1 MQGRIA
7 YNVFY
12 GNDKPHIFPHLKL
25 IWPHLYLMI
34 FMTTTMKRFI
44 SELFVSFVLL
54 CCVSCSDDSG
64 TGSSFDVQLDI
75 PAEINVG
82 TDALLKFRIMFSK
95 APESSDIIVLGDS
108 GGKSHDCGIVNI
120 STKYVTISLYDG
132 AITDNYSVSVRRG
145 KAVKK
150 LGDTRIIVS
159 DGVEPAEGSTVYG
172 RVYCGDK
179 PLKGVV
185 ISDGVEVVSTNAD
198 GIYQMK
204 SAKKYGY
211 VFISIP
217 SGYEVATEGVLPANH
232 VLLKQNASTA
242 ERVDFRLFEAGDQTN
257 HTMLV
262 FGDMHLAGG
271 RNNDSQWFRE
281 FCLEVND
288 YINSHSSDKV
298 YAVTLGDM
306 TWDYYWYDRQYQFL
320 AYLNDVKQVGD
331 LTIFHTIGNH
341 DHDMNLPGD
350 FENAVQ
356 FTKEVAPDYYSFNIG
371 KVHYVV
377 LDNILSTSKGGGKN
391 DRKYNELVT
400 NEELAWLAK
409 DLSYVSKSTPVVV
422 TMHATT
428 SNLDTEANR
437 TALFGCLAG
446 YDQVHFI
453 TGHTHQV
460 ANRKSS
466 NWYDHNC
473 GAVCADWWDCVYKSD
488 GKVHIGTDGAPG
500 GYEIFDITGTEF
512 KWQFKGT
519 KMDKDIQFR
528 TYDRNNI
535 NLSTENYM
543 SGRTAEEK
551 ALFEKVAGSWATA
564 NNTNEVYIN
573 VWNYGP
579 GWSIEV
585 TENGKALAVSQAT
598 ASLFRD
604 PLHIITYIPTS
615 KKTAEDSFTTKACN
629 HMWKVTASSA
639 TSALEIKVTDNFGNV
654 YTETMTRPKA
664 FNIDTYSR

>member
-1 MQGRIA
+1 MNSSI
-7 YNVFY
+7 
-12 GNDKPHIFPHLKL
+12 KSL
-25 IWPHLYLMI
+25 ILAI
-34 FMTTTMKRFI
+34 T
-44 SELFVSFVLL
+44 VVLL
-54 CCVSCSDDSG
+54 SASCSKENGS
-64 TGSSFDVQLDI
+64 GSSFDVQLDI
-75 PAEINVG
+75 PEEINAG
-82 TDALLKFRIMFSK
+82 TEGIVQFRILFGK
-95 APESSDIIVLGDS
+95 APESTDIVVLGDS
-108 GGKSHDCGIVNI
+108 GGKDHDCEIVNI
-120 STKYVTISLYDG
+120 STKYVSVALFDG
-132 AITDNYSVSVRRG
+132 VTTDKYSVSVRRG
-145 KAVKK
+145 NAVRKM
-150 LGDTRIIVS
+150 GDTRIVVS

-172 RVYCGDK
+172 RVYCDDK

-185 ISDGVEVVSTNAD
+185 ISDGVEVVSTDAD
-198 GIYQMK
+198 GVYQMK
-204 SAKKYGY
+204 SKKKYGY

-217 SGYEVATEGVLPANH
+217 SGYEVATEGVLPTNH
-232 VLLKQNASTA
+232 VLLKAGASVA
-242 ERVDFRLFEAGDQTN
+242 ERVDFRVFEAGDQTN

-271 RNNDSQWFRE
+271 RNNDRQWFTQ
-281 FCLEVND
+281 FCLEVKD
-288 YINSHSSDKV
+288 YVSSHSSEKV

-306 TWDYYWYDRQYQFL
+306 TWDYYWYDRNYQFL
-320 AYLNDVKQVGD
+320 QYLDDVKQVGD

-341 DHDMNLPGD
+341 DHDMMLPGD
-350 FENAVQ
+350 FQNAVQ
-356 FTKEVAPDYYSFNIG
+356 FTKEVAPDFYSFNIG

-377 LDNILSTSKGGGKN
+377 LDNILSTSKGGGKD
-391 DRKYNELVT
+391 DRKYNGLVT
-400 NEELAWLAK
+400 DEELAWLAK
-409 DLSYVSKSTPVVV
+409 DLSFVSKSTPVVV

-437 TALFGCLAG
+437 TALFGCLSG
-446 YDQVHFI
+446 YDQVHFL

-473 GAVCADWWDCVYKSD
+473 GAVCADWWDCVYKSG

-500 GYEIFDITGTEF
+500 GFEIFNITGTEF

-519 KMDKDIQFR
+519 KMDKNIQFR

-535 NLSTENYM
+535 HLSAEKYM
-543 SGRTAEEK
+543 SGKSDAQI
-551 ALFEKVAGSWATA
+551 ALFEKVAGDWKTA
-564 NNTNEVYIN
+564 NNANEVYLN

-585 TENGKALAVSQAT
+585 TENGKSLTVSQA
-598 ASLFRD
+598 ASSTYRD

-615 KKTAEDSFTTKACN
+615 GKTGEDSFTTKACS

-639 TSALEIKVTDNFGNV
+639 TSTLEIKVTDNFGNV

-664 FNIDTYSR
+664 FDIDTYSR

>member
-1 MQGRIA
+1 MKK
-7 YNVFY
+7 F
-12 GNDKPHIFPHLKL
+12 
-25 IWPHLYLMI
+25 LYLI
-34 FMTTTMKRFI
+34 GIVILSTLI
-44 SELFVSFVLL
+44 
-54 CCVSCSDDSG
+54 CVSCGDDNNSDG
-64 TGSSFDVQLDI
+64 GALDVQLDI
-75 PAEINVG
+75 PEEINVG
-82 TDALLKFRIMFSK
+82 TDGLVKFRIMFSK
-95 APESSDIIVLGDS
+95 APESTDVIVLGDS
-108 GGKSHDCGIVNI
+108 GGKDHDCEIVNV
-120 STKYVTISLYDG
+120 STKYVTISLPEG
-132 AITDNYSVSVRRG
+132 MTTDKYSVSVRRG

-172 RVYCGDK
+172 RVYCDDK
-179 PLKGVV
+179 PLQGVV
-185 ISDGVEVVSTNAD
+185 ISDGIEVVATNAD

-262 FGDMHLAGG
+262 LGDMHLAGG
-271 RNNDSQWFRE
+271 RNNDRKWFTQ

-288 YINSHSSDKV
+288 YVKSHSSDKV

-306 TWDYYWYDRQYQFL
+306 TWDYYWYDRNYQFL
-320 AYLNDVKQVGD
+320 QYLDDVKTVGD

-350 FENAVQ
+350 FQNAVQ
-356 FTKEVAPDYYSFNIG
+356 FTREVAPDFYSFNIG

-377 LDNILSTSKGGGKN
+377 LDNILSTSKGGGPS

-400 NEELAWLAK
+400 DEELAWLAK

-422 TMHATT
+422 SMHATT
-428 SNLDTEANR
+428 TNLDTEANR
-437 TALFGCLAG
+437 TALFGCLSG
-446 YDQVHFI
+446 YDQVHFL
-453 TGHTHQV
+453 TGHTHVV
-460 ANRKSS
+460 ANKKSS

-473 GAVCADWWDCVYKSD
+473 GAVCADWWDCVYKSE

-500 GYEIFDITGTEF
+500 GYEIFNIAGTEF
-512 KWQFKGT
+512 KWQFKGSG
-519 KMDKDIQFR
+519 MDKNIQFR

-535 NLSTENYM
+535 HLTAEKYM
-543 SGRTAEEK
+543 SGKTDAQI
-551 ALFEKVAGSWATA
+551 ALFETVAGSWKTA
-564 NNTNEVYIN
+564 NNANEVYLN

-585 TENGKALAVSQAT
+585 TENGKPLTVTQSGGT
-598 ASLFRD
+598 SFRD

-615 KKTAEDSFTTKACN
+615 GKTAEDSFTTKSN
-629 HMWKVTASSA
+629 SHMWKVTASSA
-639 TSALEIKVTDNFGNV
+639 TSTLEIKVTDNFGNV

>member
-1 MQGRIA
+1 MNSSI
-7 YNVFY
+7 
-12 GNDKPHIFPHLKL
+12 KSL
-25 IWPHLYLMI
+25 ILAI
-34 FMTTTMKRFI
+34 T
-44 SELFVSFVLL
+44 VVLL
-54 CCVSCSDDSG
+54 SASCSNENGS
-64 TGSSFDVQLDI
+64 GSSFDVQLDI
-75 PAEINVG
+75 PEEINAG
-82 TDALLKFRIMFSK
+82 TEGIVKFRILFGK
-95 APESSDIIVLGDS
+95 APESTDIVVLGDS
-108 GGKSHDCGIVNI
+108 GGKDHDCEIVNI
-120 STKYVTISLYDG
+120 STKYVSVALFDG
-132 AITDNYSVSVRRG
+132 VTTDKYSVSVRRG
-145 KAVKK
+145 NAVRKM
-150 LGDTRIIVS
+150 GDTRIVVS
-159 DGVEPAEGSTVYG
+159 DGVEPASGSTVYG

-306 TWDYYWYDRQYQFL
+306 TWDYYWYDRKYQFL
-320 AYLNDVKQVGD
+320 QYLDDVKQVGD

-446 YDQVHFI
+446 YDQVHFL

-519 KMDKDIQFR
+519 KMNKDIQFR

-535 NLSTENYM
+535 NLSTDNYM
-543 SGRTAEEK
+543 SGKTAEEK

-615 KKTAEDSFTTKACN
+615 KKTAEDSFTTKACS

-639 TSALEIKVTDNFGNV
+639 TSTLEIKVTDNFGNV

-664 FNIDTYSR
+664 FDIDTYKR

>member
-1 MQGRIA
+1 
-7 YNVFY
+7 
-12 GNDKPHIFPHLKL
+12 
-25 IWPHLYLMI
+25 
-34 FMTTTMKRFI
+34 MKRFI

-82 TDALLKFRIMFSK
+82 TDALLKFRIMFGK

-391 DRKYNELVT
+391 DRKYNELIT

>member
-1 MQGRIA
+1 MNSSI
-7 YNVFY
+7 
-12 GNDKPHIFPHLKL
+12 KSL
-25 IWPHLYLMI
+25 ILAI
-34 FMTTTMKRFI
+34 T
-44 SELFVSFVLL
+44 VVLL
-54 CCVSCSDDSG
+54 SASCSNENGS
-64 TGSSFDVQLDI
+64 GSSFDVQLDI
-75 PAEINVG
+75 PEEINAG
-82 TDALLKFRIMFSK
+82 TEGIVQFRILFGK
-95 APESSDIIVLGDS
+95 APESTDIVVLGDS
-108 GGKSHDCGIVNI
+108 GGKDHDCEIVNI
-120 STKYVTISLYDG
+120 STKYVSVALFDG
-132 AITDNYSVSVRRG
+132 VTTDKYSVSVRRG
-145 KAVKK
+145 NAVRKM
-150 LGDTRIIVS
+150 GDTRIVVS

-172 RVYCGDK
+172 RVYCDDK

-185 ISDGVEVVSTNAD
+185 ISDGVEVVATDAD
-198 GIYQMK
+198 GVYQMK
-204 SAKKYGY
+204 SKKKYGY

-217 SGYEVATEGVLPANH
+217 SGYEVATEGVIPSSH

-271 RNNDSQWFRE
+271 RNNDRQWFTQ
-281 FCLEVND
+281 FCLEVKD
-288 YINSHSSDKV
+288 YVSSHSSEKV

-306 TWDYYWYDRQYQFL
+306 TWDYYWYDRNYQFL
-320 AYLNDVKQVGD
+320 QYLDDVKQVGD

-341 DHDMNLPGD
+341 DHDMMLPGD
-350 FENAVQ
+350 FKNAVQ
-356 FTKEVAPDYYSFNIG
+356 FTKEVAPDFYSFNIG

-377 LDNILSTSKGGGKN
+377 LDNILSTSKGGGKD

-400 NEELAWLAK
+400 DEELAWLAK
-409 DLSYVSKSTPVVV
+409 DLSFVSKSTPVVV

-437 TALFGCLAG
+437 TALFGCLSG
-446 YDQVHFI
+446 YDQVHFL

-500 GYEIFDITGTEF
+500 GYEIFNIAGSDF
-512 KWQFKGT
+512 KWKFKGT
-519 KMDKDIQFR
+519 GLDENVQFR

-535 NLSTENYM
+535 HLPVDKYM
-543 SGRTAEEK
+543 SGKTDAQI
-551 ALFEKVAGSWATA
+551 AVFEAVAGSWMTA
-564 NNTNEVYIN
+564 NNANEVYIN

-585 TENGKALAVSQAT
+585 TENGKALTVSQA
-598 ASLFRD
+598 ASSTFRD
-604 PLHIITYIPTS
+604 PLHILTYMPS
-615 KKTAEDSFTTKACN
+615 CGKTKEDSFTTKSCS
-629 HMWKVTASSA
+629 HMWMVTASSA
-639 TSALEIKVTDNFGNV
+639 TSTLEIKVTDNFGNV
-654 YTETMTRPKA
+654 YTETMSRPKA
-664 FNIDTYSR
+664 FNVDTYAW

>member
-1 MQGRIA
+1 M
-7 YNVFY
+7 N
-12 GNDKPHIFPHLKL
+12 
-25 IWPHLYLMI
+25 
-34 FMTTTMKRFI
+34 RFI
-44 SELFVSFVLL
+44 KSFLVFVVVFF
-54 CCVSCSDDSG
+54 CASCSDDNG
-64 TGSSFDVQLDI
+64 GGGAFDVQLDI
-75 PAEINVG
+75 PEEINAG
-82 TDALLKFRIMFSK
+82 TDGLVKFRILFGK
-95 APESSDIIVLGDS
+95 APESTDIVVLRDS
-108 GGKSHDCGIVNI
+108 GGKDHDCEIVDV
-120 STKYVTISLYDG
+120 STKYVTVALFNG
-132 AITDNYSVSVRRG
+132 VTTDKYSVSVRRG

-150 LGDTRIIVS
+150 MGDTRIIVS
-159 DGVEPAEGSTVYG
+159 DGVEPAAGSTVYG
-172 RVYCGDK
+172 RVYCDDK

-217 SGYEVATEGVLPANH
+217 SGYEVATEGVLPSNH
-232 VLLKQNASTA
+232 VLLKENASTA

-271 RNNDSQWFRE
+271 RNNDRQWFTQ
-281 FCLEVND
+281 FCLEVKD
-288 YINSHSSDKV
+288 YVNSHSSEKV

-306 TWDYYWYDRQYQFL
+306 TWDYYWYDRNYQFL
-320 AYLNDVKQVGD
+320 QYLDDVKTVGD

-350 FENAVQ
+350 FQNSVQ
-356 FTKEVAPDYYSFNIG
+356 FTKEVAPDFYSFNIG
-371 KVHYVV
+371 NVHYVV
-377 LDNILSTSKGGGKN
+377 LDNILSTSKGGGKD
-391 DRKYNELVT
+391 DRKYNELVA

-437 TALFGCLAG
+437 TALFGCLSG
-446 YDQVHFI
+446 YDQVHFL

-460 ANRKSS
+460 ANRKSG

-473 GAVCADWWDCVYKSD
+473 GAVCADWWDCVYKSG

-500 GYEIFDITGTEF
+500 GFEIFNITGTEF

-519 KMDKDIQFR
+519 KMDKNIQFR

-535 NLSTENYM
+535 HLSAEKYM
-543 SGRTAEEK
+543 SGKSDAQI
-551 ALFEKVAGSWATA
+551 ALFEKVAGDWKTA
-564 NNTNEVYIN
+564 NNANEVYLN

-585 TENGKALAVSQAT
+585 TENGKSLTVSQA
-598 ASLFRD
+598 ASSTYRD

-615 KKTAEDSFTTKACN
+615 GKTGEDSFTTKACS

-639 TSALEIKVTDNFGNV
+639 TSTLEIKVTDNFGNV

-664 FNIDTYSR
+664 FDIDTYSR

>member
-1 MQGRIA
+1 MNRFI
-7 YNVFY
+7 
-12 GNDKPHIFPHLKL
+12 KL
-25 IWPHLYLMI
+25 I
-34 FMTTTMKRFI
+34 FVFI
-44 SELFVSFVLL
+44 ALSLV
-54 CCVSCSDDSG
+54 VSCSGDNNG
-64 TGSSFDVQLDI
+64 TDGAFDVQLDI
-75 PAEINVG
+75 PAEISVG
-82 TDALLKFRIMFSK
+82 NDGLIKFRILFNK
-95 APESSDIIVLGDS
+95 APETTDIIVLGDS
-108 GGKSHDCGIVNI
+108 GGKDHDCGIV
-120 STKYVTISLYDG
+120 SVTSKYVTVALYDG
-132 AITDNYSVSVRRG
+132 ALTDNYSVSVRRG

-159 DGVEPAEGSTVYG
+159 DGVEPAQGSTVYG
-172 RVYCGDK
+172 RVICGDK

-185 ISDGVEVVSTNAD
+185 ISDGVEVVATNAD
-198 GIYQMK
+198 GVYQMK

-211 VFISIP
+211 VFISVP
-217 SGYEVATEGVLPANH
+217 SGYEVATEGVLPSNH
-232 VLLKQNASTA
+232 VFLKENASTA
-242 ERVDFRLFEAGDQTN
+242 ERVDFRVFEAGDQTN

-271 RNNDSQWFRE
+271 RKDDTRWFRE

-288 YINSHSSDKV
+288 YLKSHKSDKI
-298 YAVTLGDM
+298 YALTLGDM
-306 TWDYYWYDRQYQFL
+306 TWDYYWYDRSYQFTQ
-320 AYLNDVKQVGD
+320 YLNDVKQVGD

-341 DHDMNLPGD
+341 DHDMMLPGD

-356 FTKEVAPDYYSFNIG
+356 FTREVAPDFYSFNIG

-377 LDNILSTSKGGGKN
+377 LDNILSTSKGGGKD

-409 DLSYVSKSTPVVV
+409 DLSYVPKSTPVVV

-428 SNLDTEANR
+428 ANLDTEANR
-437 TALFGCLAG
+437 TALFNCFSGFS
-446 YDQVHFI
+446 QVHFL
-453 TGHTHQV
+453 TGHTHQI

-473 GAVCADWWDCVYKSD
+473 GAICADWWDCVSNSE
-488 GKVHIGTDGAPG
+488 GRVHIGTDGAPG
-500 GYEIFDITGTEF
+500 GYEIFNITGTEF

-519 KMDKDIQFR
+519 GLDNDIQFR

-535 NLSTENYM
+535 HL
-543 SGRTAEEK
+543 TAEK
-551 ALFEKVAGSWATA
+551 YMAGKTADQIALFEKVAGDWKTA
-564 NNTNEVYIN
+564 NNANEVYLN

-579 GWSIEV
+579 DWSIEV
-585 TENGKALAVSQAT
+585 TENGKSLSVSQAT

-604 PLHIITYIPTS
+604 PLHIITYIPSS
-615 KKTAEDSFTTKACN
+615 KKTAEDSFTTKSCS

-639 TSALEIKVTDNFGNV
+639 TSTLEIKVTDNFGNV
-654 YTETMTRPKA
+654 YKETMTRPKA

>member
-1 MQGRIA
+1 MNSSI
-7 YNVFY
+7 
-12 GNDKPHIFPHLKL
+12 KSL
-25 IWPHLYLMI
+25 ILAI
-34 FMTTTMKRFI
+34 T
-44 SELFVSFVLL
+44 VVLL
-54 CCVSCSDDSG
+54 SASCSNENGS
-64 TGSSFDVQLDI
+64 GSSFDVQLDI
-75 PAEINVG
+75 PEEINAG
-82 TDALLKFRIMFSK
+82 TEGIVKFRILFGK
-95 APESSDIIVLGDS
+95 APESTDIVVLGDS
-108 GGKSHDCGIVNI
+108 GGKDHDCDIVNI
-120 STKYVTISLYDG
+120 STKYVSVALFDG
-132 AITDNYSVSVRRG
+132 VTTDKYSVSVRRG
-145 KAVKK
+145 NVVRKM
-150 LGDTRIIVS
+150 GDTRIVVS

-172 RVYCGDK
+172 RVYCDDK

-306 TWDYYWYDRQYQFL
+306 TWDYYWYDRKYQFL

-446 YDQVHFI
+446 YDQVHFL

-604 PLHIITYIPTS
+604 PLHIITYILTS